1 MYGIGIAGLI
11 LLGVILFLMEVLV
24 IPGLGFAGIG
34 SFVLIAVGVFLSYQH
49 YGNEVGNYTLI
60 GSLLF
65 FVGMTF
71 YALRAKTWKRLTLE
85 SAIDSRVNVLAK
97 EEIIAG
103 DEGVAVSRLAPMGK
117 VMIKNKVY
125 EGKSLG
131 EYITENTPIVVIK
144 VNESNVI
151 VKPTNS

>member
-1 MYGIGIAGLI
+1 MYGVGIAALI

-34 SFVLIAVGVFLSYQH
+34 SFVLIAIGVFLSYEH
-49 YGNEVGNYTLI
+49 YGNEVGNYTLF
-60 GSLLF
+60 GSLIF
-65 FVGMTF
+65 FVGMTV

-85 SAIDSRVNVLAK
+85 SAIDSRVNVLVK
-97 EEIIAG
+97 DDVKAG
-103 DEGVAVSRLAPMGK
+103 DEGIAISRLAPMGK
-117 VMIKNKVY
+117 VMIKNKIY
-125 EGKSLG
+125 EGKSVG
-131 EYITENTPIVVIK
+131 AYITENSPVVIVK

>member
-1 MYGIGIAGLI
+1 MYGLGIAALI

-24 IPGLGFAGIG
+24 IPGIGFAGIG
-34 SFVLIAVGVFLSYQH
+34 SFVLIAFGVFLSYQH
-49 YGNEVGNYTLI
+49 YGNEIGNYTLF
-60 GSLLF
+60 GSLVF
-65 FVGMTF
+65 FVGMTI

-85 SAIDSRVNVLAK
+85 SAIDSRVNVLTK
-97 EEIIAG
+97 EEVAVG
-103 DEGVAVSRLAPMGK
+103 DEGIAVSRLAPMGK
-117 VMIKNKVY
+117 VQINNRIY

-131 EYITENTPIVVIK
+131 EYITENTPIVVLK

>member
-1 MYGIGIAGLI
+1 MYGLGIAGLI

-34 SFVLIAVGVFLSYQH
+34 SFVLIAAGVFLSYQH
-49 YGNEVGNYTLI
+49 YGNVVGNYTLI

-65 FVGMTF
+65 FAGMTV

-85 SAIDSRVNVLAK
+85 SSIDSRVNVLIK
-97 EEIIAG
+97 EDISVG
-103 DEGVAVSRLAPMGK
+103 DEGIAVSRLAPMGK
-117 VMIKNKVY
+117 VMVKNKVY

-131 EYITENTPIVVIK
+131 EYVTENTPVVILK
-144 VNESNVI
+144 VNESHVI
-151 VKPTNS
+151 VKPINS